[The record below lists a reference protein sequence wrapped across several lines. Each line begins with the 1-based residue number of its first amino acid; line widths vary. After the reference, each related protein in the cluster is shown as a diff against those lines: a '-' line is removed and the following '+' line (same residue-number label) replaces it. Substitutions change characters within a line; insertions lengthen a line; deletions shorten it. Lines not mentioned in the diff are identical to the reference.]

1 MTGIGRSAFWR
12 GALAMGLTL
21 VLVFAVNSAF
31 PFIGYPPAVV
41 AAFIIDATPG
51 GLATEMIER
60 LGKAAI
66 RSLAIGVNVV
76 IALAGGVLAMWINK
90 PALASSRALR
100 ALAAAAVVFAGS
112 ALLGLGAVGVEFRYA
127 GAAYAL
133 AALAFAKM
141 ATDTPL
147 LAAVEPKRVEGD
159 ETPLDAMTSSRRR
172 FLVRAGWLLAGVL
185 AAGGVFR
192 AIRSRGG
199 PRVPIAGADRPYG
212 GPADGGDFPHLPGQ
226 TPEIT
231 SNDDFYNIDIN
242 IVKPAVDHQT
252 WTLKV
257 GGLVDDPYELTFQQ
271 LQNDFE
277 VVEIVHTLT
286 CISNRVGGDL
296 ISTAVWRGV
305 RLRDVLERA
314 GLQPGIVDLIFT
326 GAEGYTD
333 SIPVNK
339 GMQDDTLVV
348 FGMNGE
354 SLPREHGFPA
364 RIIVPGIYGMK
375 NVKWL
380 TAIEAVDV
388 DYKGYWMVRGWSDTA
403 RIKTSS
409 RFDLPTE
416 SSRVQ
421 PGARLAGVAWA
432 GDRGVRRVEISADGG
447 KTWSEALLKRELS
460 PITWRLWAAELE
472 HASGEVKVL
481 VRAVDGSGGR
491 QEGEPTDPH
500 PDGASGYHEINLTV
514 V

>member
-1 MTGIGRSAFWR
+1 GAAGANLQLSAV
-12 GALAMGLTL
+12 AY
-21 VLVFAVNSAF
+21 AF
-31 PFIGYPPAVV
+31 
-41 AAFIIDATPG
+41 AAF
-51 GLATEMIER
+51 
-60 LGKAAI
+60 
-66 RSLAIGVNVV
+66 
-76 IALAGGVLAMWINK
+76 
-90 PALASSRALR
+90 
-100 ALAAAAVVFAGS
+100 VF
-112 ALLGLGAVGVEFRYA
+112 V
-127 GAAYAL
+127 
-133 AALAFAKM
+133 KM

-147 LAAVEPKRVEGD
+147 LAVVEPKRVEGD
-159 ETPLDAMTSSRRR
+159 ETPLDAMVSSRRK
-172 FLVRAGWLLAGVL
+172 FLTRSGWLIAGVL
-185 AAGGVFR
+185 AVGSVFQ
-192 AIRSRGG
+192 AVRSRVG
-199 PRVPIAGADRPYG
+199 PRVPIAGADRPYT
-212 GPADGGDFPHLPGQ
+212 GPPDDGDFPHIPGQ
-226 TPEIT
+226 APEIS

-242 IVKPAVDHQT
+242 IVKPSVDHET
-252 WTLKV
+252 WRLKI
-257 GGLVDDPYELTFQQ
+257 GGLVDEPYELTFEQ

-296 ISTAVWRGV
+296 IDTAVWRGV

-314 GLQPGIVDLIFT
+314 GLRNGIVDLVFT

-333 SIPVNK
+333 SIPVDK
-339 GMQDDTLVV
+339 GLQDDTLVV

-380 TAIEAVDV
+380 TAIEAVDT

-409 RFDLPTE
+409 RFDLPTD

-421 PGARLAGVAWA
+421 SGARLAGVAWA
-432 GDRGVRRVEISADGG
+432 GDRGIRRVEVSTDGG

-472 HASGEVKVL
+472 RASGEVTIL
-481 VRAVDGSGGR
+481 VRAIDGAGGR

-500 PDGASGYHEINLTV
+500 PAGASGYHEIRVLV